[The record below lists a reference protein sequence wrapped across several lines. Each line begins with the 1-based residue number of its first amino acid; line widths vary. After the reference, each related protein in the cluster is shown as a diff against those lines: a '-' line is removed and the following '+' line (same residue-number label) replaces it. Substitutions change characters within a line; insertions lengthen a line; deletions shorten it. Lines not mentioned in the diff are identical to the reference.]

1 MCDTALGSSAGI
13 AIQNVGTAQSRY
25 ENMLEHLGMRWGYVF
40 LRAASHLAEDDL
52 MQLMTQAVEMY
63 LQGEDERNVKGS
75 NYDGKLFT
83 ERKYELLGEFGGQ
96 RFDVE
101 IDTIY
106 GRDKATF
113 LVSEQTK
120 GVGSTISLN

>member
-1 MCDTALGSSAGI
+1 
-13 AIQNVGTAQSRY
+13 
-25 ENMLEHLGMRWGYVF
+25 MLEHLGMRWGYVF

-63 LQGEDERNVKGS
+63 LQGEDERNVKGAD
-75 NYDGKLFT
+75 YDGKLYT

>member
-1 MCDTALGSSAGI
+1 
-13 AIQNVGTAQSRY
+13 
-25 ENMLEHLGMRWGYVF
+25 MLEHLGMRWGYVF

>member
-1 MCDTALGSSAGI
+1 
-13 AIQNVGTAQSRY
+13 
-25 ENMLEHLGMRWGYVF
+25 MRWGYVF

-120 GVGSTISLN
+120 GVCSTISLN

>member
-1 MCDTALGSSAGI
+1 MRHRPWQLGRI
-13 AIQNVGTAQSRY
+13 AIQNVGTAQSRC

-75 NYDGKLFT
+75 NYDGKLYT

>member
-1 MCDTALGSSAGI
+1 
-13 AIQNVGTAQSRY
+13 
-25 ENMLEHLGMRWGYVF
+25 MLEHLGMRWGYVF

-63 LQGEDERNVKGS
+63 LQGEDERNVKGAD
-75 NYDGKLFT
+75 YDGKLFT

>member
-1 MCDTALGSSAGI
+1 
-13 AIQNVGTAQSRY
+13 
-25 ENMLEHLGMRWGYVF
+25 MLEHLGMRWGYVF

-75 NYDGKLFT
+75 NYDGKLYT